1 MKKLALWMAF
11 AVVLASFLSAC
22 TRSKSSGPA
31 ELPPPAT
38 TTSEEFPVMPTSVG
52 NAAATQ
58 TAVVAMPPQSGG
70 GEPAPT
76 ATPVPMNVPTSA
88 PTPAPTQQPAAASQP
103 TQAPKPATVAT
114 SVPATYTL
122 HQGEFPYCLA
132 RRFNINPDT
141 LLAVNGLSRGQW
153 VYPGTTLT
161 IPRGAAPFPYQR
173 ALRPHPTTYTVQ
185 SGDTFYS
192 IACLFGDVWP
202 EAIAAAN
209 GMSVNAALTPG
220 QTIHIP

>member
-1 MKKLALWMAF
+1 MKKIVLWIALIVILVFSF
-11 AVVLASFLSAC
+11 AAC
-22 TRSKSSGPA
+22 TRSKSSGPVA
-31 ELPPPAT
+31 LPSS
-38 TTSEEFPVMPTSVG
+38 TSESTAFPLMPTSVG

-58 TAVVAMPPQSGG
+58 TAVALAPHSGG

-76 ATPVPMNVPTSA
+76 STMPSA
-88 PTPAPTQQPAAASQP
+88 SP
-103 TQAPKPATVAT
+103 T
-114 SVPATYTL
+114 SVPTQSPPTFTPTPKPKPPTAPNRVPSTYTL

-132 RRFNINPDT
+132 RRFNVNPDT

-161 IPRGAAPFPYQR
+161 IPKNAGPFPYQR
-173 ALRPHPTTYTVQ
+173 ALRAHPTTYTVQ

-209 GMSVNAALTPG
+209 GMSVEANLTPG
-220 QTIHIP
+220 QIIKIP